1 VGSNFRGKTKT
12 IKINILN
19 IENIFIA
26 LMGSLAILYV
36 LSPNIVYAMADD
48 NIDNLIKTSKENL
61 DYFQGDLE
69 GLLDTYRDK
78 YSNRSDN
85 SLSLEEQLEKK
96 ELQES
101 IADGRKAV
109 THYIAE
115 IRKLESENNLN
126 IDYNQ
131 NSSQKRSFAE
141 DYSNDNSNKRRTN

>member
-1 VGSNFRGKTKT
+1 VGSNFKDNNKT

-19 IENIFIA
+19 VENIFIV

-48 NIDNLIKTSKENL
+48 NINNLIKTSKENL

-78 YSNRSDN
+78 YSDRPDG
-85 SLSLEEQLEKK
+85 SLSLEEISEKK
-96 ELQES
+96 ELEES

-109 THYIAE
+109 SHYIAE

-126 IDYNQ
+126 IDYNK
-131 NSSQKRSFAE
+131 NSSQKRSFTE